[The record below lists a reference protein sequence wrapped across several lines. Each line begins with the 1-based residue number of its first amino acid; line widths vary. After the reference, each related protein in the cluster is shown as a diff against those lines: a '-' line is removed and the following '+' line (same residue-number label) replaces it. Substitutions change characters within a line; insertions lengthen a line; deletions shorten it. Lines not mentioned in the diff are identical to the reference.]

1 MAISSQSFPAYF
13 ALFKVTFR
21 QMFWSRRTVLLL
33 IGCLLPIV
41 IVLVLR
47 FVVQSGGIVNR
58 SIPQI
63 TLILY
68 GLLVN
73 LCAIFYG
80 TAIISDEIEGKGL
93 TYLQMRPLR
102 KSVILLSKFVA
113 YLIGTIALIA
123 VSHLILT
130 CIMVT
135 HPKLEKSVF
144 FQFGMSLRY
153 TGSMALALL
162 VYGALAAVLATR
174 FKNPVLWGLLF
185 VMGWERI
192 TTIPIMT
199 MGIKR
204 LSISHYLYSLFPR
217 YKLPRSDFNAFLGSS
232 PPPAWVALLVI
243 CLLTIGLLYL
253 AIRIFR
259 EREYLM

>member
-1 MAISSQSFPAYF
+1 MVTNANAFPAYL
-13 ALFKVTFR
+13 ALFKVTLR
-21 QMFWSRRTVLLL
+21 QMFWTRRTVLIL
-33 IGCLLPIV
+33 IGCALSLFIAL
-41 IVLVLR
+41 IFR
-47 FVVQSGGIVNR
+47 FTVSGRVSVNGF
-58 SIPQI
+58 IPQI

-93 TYLQMRPLR
+93 TYLQMRPLHR
-102 KSVILLSKFVA
+102 STILLSKFAA
-113 YLIGTIALIA
+113 YLVGTLAIIGA
-123 VSHLILT
+123 SHLILT
-130 CIMVT
+130 GIVAT
-135 HPKLEKSVF
+135 HSKLDKNILYHI
-144 FQFGMSLRY
+144 GMSLRY
-153 TGSMALALL
+153 TASMALSLL
-162 VYGALAAVLATR
+162 AYGALAAALAAK
-174 FKNPVLWGLLF
+174 FKHPVLWGLLF

-192 TTIPIMT
+192 TAAPFMQ

-204 LSISHYLYSLFPR
+204 LSISHYLLSVFPR
-217 YKLPRSDFNAFLGSS
+217 YKVSRGLLDDFLGTS

-243 CLLTIGLLYL
+243 LLLTVGLLWL